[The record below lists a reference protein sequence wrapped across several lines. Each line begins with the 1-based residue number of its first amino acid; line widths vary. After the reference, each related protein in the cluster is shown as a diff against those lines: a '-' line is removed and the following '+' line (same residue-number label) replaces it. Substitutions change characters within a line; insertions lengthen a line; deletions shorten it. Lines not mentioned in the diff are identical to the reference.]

1 MIWLSHRSQDR
12 GSRLRRTRRTN
23 PLVSNSRISA
33 PSRSGK
39 IAVGKQLKHFWWG
52 MLVSFLAFT
61 VTACAALPDSGPVHE
76 GEVNRDSRNP
86 LAQLASGPI
95 DGSSPEKLL
104 ADFQQACAAGTF
116 DDYGI
121 ARQFLT
127 TATRRSWNPQT
138 QVTVLKPKTE
148 LEIAFS
154 EEANEATGSGQ
165 PVLRVDKVGRAS
177 NFRRGETFK
186 YALVK
191 EGGQWRIS
199 SLPNGVVLT
208 NTAFK
213 NAFSK
218 RNVYYWSNDHRF
230 LIPDPRW
237 LPRKNIAHFLLTAL
251 FSAPTSDL
259 LGAVNAPETMT
270 NIPSNLV
277 TVQGRKARVELPDT
291 LRLRSETEMTLLYQQ
306 VRTTL
311 LNITGIDEV
320 TVSQNG
326 RSLPEP
332 TEQAAPVKKHTM
344 LGVKN
349 GEVIEESDTR
359 SGVFTAAAALAGEI
373 TWPTPGAAGSDFQ
386 VAIRGG
392 KELVRLQR
400 GKSPQVLYQ
409 GKNLR
414 PPQVDPWGWA
424 WTGDVSQTGDL
435 VAVNSRF
442 QVVRVKVPGGDRWKI
457 PFFALSS
464 PGVRGLIVWQ
474 MGYSFQG
481 KAVTVIRAAD
491 GTPIQIVT
499 GESGTDI
506 LSDVTSVAWTDSGQ
520 VAILQAGVTPKILVL
535 AVNSYEESFEAAPKS
550 QYLVPNP
557 PDGDVQV
564 VTERGVRMGH
574 IQQSWR
580 TLGSG
585 VSYPAFSR
593 TD

>member
-1 MIWLSHRSQDR
+1 MIWLSHRRQDR
-12 GSRLRRTRRTN
+12 GNKLRRTRRDKSI
-23 PLVSNSRISA
+23 VSNSRITA
-33 PSRSGK
+33 PSGTGK
-39 IAVGKQLKHFWWG
+39 NGTGKHLKHLG
-52 MLVSFLAFT
+52 LSMLVSFLVFT

-76 GEVNRDSRNP
+76 GEVNPDSRNP

-104 ADFQQACAAGTF
+104 ADFQLACAAGTY

-127 TATRRSWNPQT
+127 SATRRSWNPQS

-148 LEIAFS
+148 LKIAFS
-154 EEANEATGSGQ
+154 EGTNEGIGSGQ
-165 PVLRVDKVGRAS
+165 PVLRVNKVGEAS
-177 NFRRGETFK
+177 NFRQGETFK

-199 SLPNGVVLT
+199 SLPDGVVLT

-218 RNVYYWSNDHRF
+218 PDVYYWSNDHRF

-237 LPRKNIAHFLLTAL
+237 LPRKNIVQYLLAAL
-251 FSAPTSDL
+251 FSAPSSDL
-259 LGAVNAPETMT
+259 LGAVSAPESMT
-270 NIPSNLV
+270 KIPSNLV
-277 TVQGRKARVELPDT
+277 TVQGRKAMVELPDT
-291 LRLRSETEMTLLYQQ
+291 LRLRSETEMTRLYQQ
-306 VRTTL
+306 VRATL
-311 LNITGIDEV
+311 LNIAGIDEV

-326 RSLPEP
+326 RALPEP
-332 TEQAAPVKKHTM
+332 PEQPAPVKKQTM

-349 GEVIEESDTR
+349 GEVVEESDTR
-359 SGVFTAAAALAGEI
+359 SGVFTAAKALAGEI

-386 VAIRGG
+386 VAIRDG

-435 VAVNSRF
+435 VAVNSRS
-442 QVVRVKVPGGDRWKI
+442 QVVRVKVPDGDRWKI

-481 KAVTVIRAAD
+481 KGVTVIRSAD

-499 GESGTDI
+499 GERGTDI

-520 VAILQAGVTPKILVL
+520 VAILQSGDTPKILVL

-593 TD
+593 TG